1 MDKAEYQ
8 SRLEE
13 LNSLVKKEDYE
24 GALAVAESVDW
35 RRVKSLRTL
44 GMVAD
49 VYEANKR
56 YPEAKKIL
64 LMAYDRS
71 SMGKGILYRL
81 VEVSVKMKDFDE
93 AIDFYNEFE
102 AVAHHDNSRYLLKYK
117 ILKGQ
122 KAPLEE
128 QISVLEEYK
137 EREFTERWAYELAN
151 LYSKAGETQ
160 KCVDACDELIL
171 WFSEG
176 KYVTKAMD
184 LKMKYE
190 PLSPSQQVKY
200 EHRFDYRKNEEP
212 SEDPEAL
219 EVRLAGES
227 GASEMA
233 VTKETAETPE
243 VKPEA
248 EPEVKPEVKPV
259 NGGVMNQYVAGEE
272 EKEAGSPYEAYEKT
286 QQAEADA
293 EQVQE
298 YEALQQTEP
307 IEEIPEEK
315 AYADSTPTYLG
326 NTIDLHAELAKS
338 IRDVF
343 SFRGK
348 KQEETAAEEEVS
360 EEPVQYE
367 VKDLEPEQLDVNVEV
382 SPDANTTIKTR
393 PQPKPKEKAEPVMP
407 KPKAEKKYEEP
418 DLEALFQETAANL
431 SEEVAEEEAV
441 EQTAE
446 PAAEPP
452 AEAENAEQPMDPESE
467 AKALEEAE
475 EPQAEA
481 EMEEAAEP
489 AAEAQE
495 IAEPMD
501 EAETE
506 EITEPAA
513 GAETEEAAEP
523 AAEAEAE
530 KVTEPTAEAKTE
542 EAAEPQAEI
551 EIEAAQ
557 IEETVEPAETSSLDA
572 TVVIP
577 DLTPSEETKATIDF
591 SELQA
596 ALNDEATAA
605 EKASE
610 IELPDEEEPAEAE
623 TAAKPEEEAAP
634 ETPAEPED
642 PFESADT
649 QPIEITPEEVEIE
662 VPTEPKRE
670 RVSDAT
676 INMSVEKATDATVQL
691 IRGKIPEGT
700 VAKSIEEVLREETPE
715 ETRLRILN
723 DTQPDKLSDE
733 QKALFTYF
741 AKVPGMDI
749 QILDA
754 MHGVYHYAGD
764 RTSRHGNIAIMG
776 GYGTGK
782 TKLSE
787 DLVRAIC
794 ADLKLPATKM
804 ARLDA
809 SVLNK
814 KDCAQIVSKLS
825 GGFLLIE
832 RAGLMY
838 PETIE
843 KLSQAMEFRT
853 DSLVLII
860 EDEKVSMRGLLRNYP
875 DFAKKFETVISIPV
889 FTNDE
894 LVTFART
901 YARENGYK
909 LDEMGVLALYTQIG
923 NNQKEGEPM
932 TISQVKDMVD
942 RAIAHAEKGTRKFG
956 RRMSRK
962 HTDADDRV
970 ILYEKDFDF

>member
-8 SRLEE
+8 SRLKE

-24 GALAVAESVDW
+24 GALAVVEAVDW

-71 SMGKGILYRL
+71 SIGKGILYRL
-81 VEVSVKMKDFDE
+81 VEVSVKMKDFDD

-102 AVAHHDNSRYLLKYK
+102 SVAHHDNSRYLLKYK
-117 ILKGQ
+117 ILRGQ

-128 QISVLEEYK
+128 QISLLEEYK

-160 KCVDACDELIL
+160 KCVDACNELIL

-200 EHRFDYRKNEEP
+200 EHRFDYKKNEEP

-227 GASEMA
+227 GIGEMA
-233 VTKETAETPE
+233 AAKETAEM
-243 VKPEA
+243 
-248 EPEVKPEVKPV
+248 PEVKPV
-259 NGGVMNQYVAGEE
+259 SGGVMSQYVAGEE

-298 YEALQQTEP
+298 YGALQQTEP

-348 KQEETAAEEEVS
+348 KQEETAEEEEPG

-367 VKDLEPEQLDVNVEV
+367 VKDLEPEHLNVNVEV
-382 SPDANTTIKTR
+382 APDASTTIKTR

-418 DLEALFQETAANL
+418 DLEALFQETAVNL
-431 SEEVAEEEAV
+431 SEEVAEEEA
-441 EQTAE
+441 AE
-446 PAAEPP
+446 PAEQAAEPA
-452 AEAENAEQPMDPESE
+452 AEAENAEQPMDPETE
-467 AKALEEAE
+467 AKALEEAAE
-475 EPQAEA
+475 AQTEAEA
-481 EMEEAAEP
+481 E
-489 AAEAQE
+489 
-495 IAEPMD
+495 
-501 EAETE
+501 ET
-506 EITEPAA
+506 
-513 GAETEEAAEP
+513 AEP
-523 AAEAEAE
+523 AAEAE
-530 KVTEPTAEAKTE
+530 TEETAEPAAEAETE
-542 EAAEPQAEI
+542 EAAEPQAEDKAEKI
-551 EIEAAQ
+551 A
-557 IEETVEPAETSSLDA
+557 ETVESAETPSVDTA
-572 TVVIP
+572 FVIP
-577 DLTPSEETKATIDF
+577 DLTPVEETRPTIDF
-591 SELQA
+591 GELQA
-596 ALNDEATAA
+596 ALNEETKAA
-605 EKASE
+605 EKTSE
-610 IELPDEEEPAEAE
+610 IELPDEKEPAAEPEVETEPEAE
-623 TAAKPEEEAAP
+623 TEP
-634 ETPAEPED
+634 ETPAEPEPAD
-642 PFESADT
+642 PFEPAGT
-649 QPIEITPEEVEIE
+649 QPIEITPEEIEIE
-662 VPTEPKRE
+662 VPDEPKRE

-691 IRGKIPEGT
+691 IRSNIPEGT

-794 ADLKLPATKM
+794 ADLKIPATKM

-843 KLSQAMEFRT
+843 KLSQAMDFRT

-909 LDEMGVLALYTQIG
+909 MDEMGVLALYTQIG

-962 HTDADDRV
+962 HTDTDDRV
-970 ILYEKDFDF
+970 ILYEKDFEF

>member
-24 GALAVAESVDW
+24 GALAVVESVDW

-71 SMGKGILYRL
+71 SIGKGILYRL

-102 AVAHHDNSRYLLKYK
+102 EVAHHDNSRYLLKYK

-122 KAPLEE
+122 KAPLEQ
-128 QISVLEEYK
+128 QISLLEEYK

-160 KCVDACDELIL
+160 KCVAACDELIL

-176 KYVTKAMD
+176 KYVTKAME

-190 PLSPSQQVKY
+190 PLSPSQKVKY
-200 EHRFDYRKNEEP
+200 EHRFDYKKNEEP

-227 GASEMA
+227 GAGEMA
-233 VTKETAETPE
+233 ATKEPAGMQ
-243 VKPEA
+243 
-248 EPEVKPEVKPV
+248 EVKPV
-259 NGGVMNQYVAGEE
+259 SGGVLSQYLAGEE
-272 EKEAGSPYEAYEKT
+272 EKEAGSPYEAYQKT
-286 QQAEADA
+286 QQAKANA
-293 EQVQE
+293 AQVQE
-298 YEALQQTEP
+298 YEAEPQTKP
-307 IEEIPEEK
+307 IEEVPEEK
-315 AYADSTPTYLG
+315 AYADNTPTYLG

-348 KQEETAAEEEVS
+348 KQEETAEEEEPVKEEETS
-360 EEPVQYE
+360 DEPVQYE
-367 VKDLEPEQLDVNVEV
+367 IKDLEPEQLDVNVEIA
-382 SPDANTTIKTR
+382 PDANMTIKTR

-407 KPKAEKKYEEP
+407 KTREEKTYEEP
-418 DLEALFQETAANL
+418 DLAALFQETAANL
-431 SEEVAEEEAV
+431 SEEVAEEEAETT
-441 EQTAE
+441 EQPMDPEFATKAE
-446 PAAEPP
+446 EEAAEPTEP
-452 AEAENAEQPMDPESE
+452 AEEAETTDQPMDPESE
-467 AKALEEAE
+467 AKAE
-475 EPQAEA
+475 
-481 EMEEAAEP
+481 EEAAEP
-489 AAEAQE
+489 TEPAEEAETTEQPINPASEANAEEEVE
-495 IAEPMD
+495 IPQP

-506 EITEPAA
+506 EK
-513 GAETEEAAEP
+513 EE
-523 AAEAEAE
+523 
-530 KVTEPTAEAKTE
+530 
-542 EAAEPQAEI
+542 
-551 EIEAAQ
+551 
-557 IEETVEPAETSSLDA
+557 VESAETSDMDE

-577 DLTPSEETKATIDF
+577 DLKPVEDTRATIDF
-591 SELQA
+591 GELQA
-596 ALNDEATAA
+596 ALDNEV
-605 EKASE
+605 EASE
-610 IELPDEEEPAEAE
+610 TEI
-623 TAAKPEEEAAP
+623 
-634 ETPAEPED
+634 PAEPSD
-642 PFESADT
+642 PFEPADT
-649 QPIEITPEEVEIE
+649 RPIEITPEEIEIE

-670 RVSDAT
+670 SVSDAT
-676 INMSVEKATDATVQL
+676 INMSVERTADATVQL
-691 IRGKIPEGT
+691 IRDKIPKGT
-700 VAKSIEEVLREETPE
+700 VAKSIEEVLRDETPE

-723 DTQPDKLSDE
+723 DTQPEKLNDE

-794 ADLKLPATKM
+794 ADLKIPATKM

-809 SVLNK
+809 SALNK

-843 KLSQAMEFRT
+843 KLSQAMDFRT

-909 LDEMGVLALYTQIG
+909 MDEMGVLALYTQIG

-932 TISQVKDMVD
+932 TIAKVKEMVD

-970 ILYEKDFDF
+970 ILYEKDFEF

>member
-24 GALAVAESVDW
+24 GALAVVEAVDW

-71 SMGKGILYRL
+71 SIGKGILYRL

-102 AVAHHDNSRYLLKYK
+102 AVARHDNSRYLLKYK
-117 ILKGQ
+117 ILRGQ

-128 QISVLEEYK
+128 QISLLEEYK

-160 KCVDACDELIL
+160 KCIDACDELIL

-190 PLSPSQQVKY
+190 PLSPSQQIKY
-200 EHRFDYRKNEEP
+200 EHRFDYKKNEEP

-227 GASEMA
+227 GAGEMA
-233 VTKETAETPE
+233 ATKEPAET
-243 VKPEA
+243 
-248 EPEVKPEVKPV
+248 PEVKPV
-259 NGGVMNQYVAGEE
+259 NGGVMSQYVAGEE

-298 YEALQQTEP
+298 YEALQQTEEP
-307 IEEIPEEK
+307 IEEIPEEQ

-348 KQEETAAEEEVS
+348 KQEETAVEEETS

-407 KPKAEKKYEEP
+407 KAPKPEKKYEEP

-431 SEEVAEEEAV
+431 SEEVAEEEAEEPV
-441 EQTAE
+441 E
-446 PAAEPP
+446 PAAE
-452 AEAENAEQPMDPESE
+452 AETAEQPMDPESE
-467 AKALEEAE
+467 TEAREPAE

-481 EMEEAAEP
+481 EPEEDAEP
-489 AAEAQE
+489 A
-495 IAEPMD
+495 D

-506 EITEPAA
+506 EITEPA
-513 GAETEEAAEP
+513 ETP
-523 AAEAEAE
+523 
-530 KVTEPTAEAKTE
+530 
-542 EAAEPQAEI
+542 
-551 EIEAAQ
+551 
-557 IEETVEPAETSSLDA
+557 SMDA
-572 TVVIP
+572 TVVIA
-577 DLTPSEETKATIDF
+577 DLKPAEETRPTIDF

-596 ALNDEATAA
+596 ALNAEVQEA

-610 IELPDEEEPAEAE
+610 IELPDEPETAEAE
-623 TAAKPEEEAAP
+623 PADEPESETEP
-634 ETPAEPED
+634 ETPAETEPAD
-642 PFESADT
+642 PFEPAGT
-649 QPIEITPEEVEIE
+649 QPIEITPEEIEIE

-676 INMSVEKATDATVQL
+676 INMSIEKTTDATVQL
-691 IRGKIPEGT
+691 IRDNIPEGT

-715 ETRLRILN
+715 EARLRILN

-814 KDCAQIVSKLS
+814 KDCAQIVSKLA

-843 KLSQAMEFRT
+843 KLSQAMDFRT

-909 LDEMGVLALYTQIG
+909 MDEMGVLALYTQIG

-970 ILYEKDFDF
+970 ILYEKDFEF

>member
-1 MDKAEYQ
+1 
-8 SRLEE
+8 
-13 LNSLVKKEDYE
+13 
-24 GALAVAESVDW
+24 
-35 RRVKSLRTL
+35 
-44 GMVAD
+44 
-49 VYEANKR
+49 
-56 YPEAKKIL
+56 
-64 LMAYDRS
+64 MA
-71 SMGKGILYRL
+71 
-81 VEVSVKMKDFDE
+81 
-93 AIDFYNEFE
+93 A
-102 AVAHHDNSRYLLKYK
+102 
-117 ILKGQ
+117 
-122 KAPLEE
+122 
-128 QISVLEEYK
+128 
-137 EREFTERWAYELAN
+137 
-151 LYSKAGETQ
+151 
-160 KCVDACDELIL
+160 
-171 WFSEG
+171 
-176 KYVTKAMD
+176 
-184 LKMKYE
+184 
-190 PLSPSQQVKY
+190 
-200 EHRFDYRKNEEP
+200 
-212 SEDPEAL
+212 
-219 EVRLAGES
+219 
-227 GASEMA
+227 
-233 VTKETAETPE
+233 TKEPAET
-243 VKPEA
+243 
-248 EPEVKPEVKPV
+248 PEVKPV
-259 NGGVMNQYVAGEE
+259 NGGVMSQYVAGEE

-298 YEALQQTEP
+298 YEALQQTEEP
-307 IEEIPEEK
+307 IEEIPEEQ

-348 KQEETAAEEEVS
+348 KQEETAVEEETS

-407 KPKAEKKYEEP
+407 KAPKPEKKYEEP

-431 SEEVAEEEAV
+431 SEEAAEEEA
-441 EQTAE
+441 EE
-446 PAAEPP
+446 PAEQA
-452 AEAENAEQPMDPESE
+452 AEAETAEQPMDPESE
-467 AKALEEAE
+467 AEAREAAE

-481 EMEEAAEP
+481 EPEEAAEP
-489 AAEAQE
+489 ADEAEAEGVTEPAAETE
-495 IAEPMD
+495 IEEAEVTEPAV

-506 EITEPAA
+506 ADE
-513 GAETEEAAEP
+513 
-523 AAEAEAE
+523 
-530 KVTEPTAEAKTE
+530 
-542 EAAEPQAEI
+542 EPQAEA
-551 EIEAAQ
+551 EIEE
-557 IEETVEPAETSSLDA
+557 IVEPAETPSMDA
-572 TVVIP
+572 TVVIT
-577 DLTPSEETKATIDF
+577 DLKPAEETRPTIDF

-596 ALNDEATAA
+596 ALNAEVQEA

-610 IELPDEEEPAEAE
+610 IKLPDEPETAEAE
-623 TAAKPEEEAAP
+623 PADEPESETEP
-634 ETPAEPED
+634 ETPAETEPAD
-642 PFESADT
+642 PFEPAGT
-649 QPIEITPEEVEIE
+649 QPIEITPEEIEIE

-676 INMSVEKATDATVQL
+676 INMSIEKTTDATVQL
-691 IRGKIPEGT
+691 IRDNIPEGT

-715 ETRLRILN
+715 EARLRILN

-814 KDCAQIVSKLS
+814 KDCAQIVSKLA

-843 KLSQAMEFRT
+843 KLSQAMDFRT

-909 LDEMGVLALYTQIG
+909 MDEMGVLALYTQIG

-970 ILYEKDFDF
+970 ILYEKDFEF

>member
-24 GALAVAESVDW
+24 GALAVVEAVDW

-71 SMGKGILYRL
+71 SIGKGVLYRL

-102 AVAHHDNSRYLLKYK
+102 SVAHHDNSRYLLKYK
-117 ILKGQ
+117 ILRGQ

-128 QISVLEEYK
+128 QISLLEEYK
-137 EREFTERWAYELAN
+137 EKEFTERWAYELAN
-151 LYSKAGETQ
+151 LYSKAGETK

-200 EHRFDYRKNEEP
+200 EHRFDYKKNEEP
-212 SEDPEAL
+212 SADPEAL

-233 VTKETAETPE
+233 ATKETLEVPE
-243 VKPEA
+243 I
-248 EPEVKPEVKPV
+248 KPV
-259 NGGVMNQYVAGEE
+259 SGGVMSQYVAGEE
-272 EKEAGSPYEAYEKT
+272 EKEAGSPYEAFEKT
-286 QQAEADA
+286 QKAEAEA

-298 YEALQQTEP
+298 YEALQQTAP

-315 AYADSTPTYLG
+315 AYAESTPTYLG

-348 KQEETAAEEEVS
+348 KQEEETAVEEETS

-393 PQPKPKEKAEPVMP
+393 PQPKLKEKAEPVMP
-407 KPKAEKKYEEP
+407 KAPKPEKKYEEP

-431 SEEVAEEEAV
+431 SEEVAEEEADEAV

-446 PAAEPP
+446 PAAEPE
-452 AEAENAEQPMDPESE
+452 AEAENAEQPIDPESE
-467 AKALEEAE
+467 AKELEEAE

-481 EMEEAAEP
+481 E
-489 AAEAQE
+489 
-495 IAEPMD
+495 
-501 EAETE
+501 ET
-506 EITEPAA
+506 A
-513 GAETEEAAEP
+513 
-523 AAEAEAE
+523 
-530 KVTEPTAEAKTE
+530 
-542 EAAEPQAEI
+542 
-551 EIEAAQ
+551 
-557 IEETVEPAETSSLDA
+557 ETVEPAETPSLDA

-596 ALNDEATAA
+596 ALDNEAAAA

-610 IELPDEEEPAEAE
+610 IELPDEEELVEAE
-623 TAAKPEEEAAP
+623 SEAEP
-634 ETPAEPED
+634 ETPAESEPAD
-642 PFESADT
+642 PFEPAGT
-649 QPIEITPEEVEIE
+649 QPIEITPEEIEIE

-670 RVSDAT
+670 CVSDAT
-676 INMSVEKATDATVQL
+676 INMSVERTTDATVQL
-691 IRGKIPEGT
+691 ISDNIPKGT

-715 ETRLRILN
+715 EARLRILN

-741 AKVPGMDI
+741 AKVPGMDM

-794 ADLKLPATKM
+794 ADLKIPATKM

-814 KDCAQIVSKLS
+814 KDCAQIVSKLA

-843 KLSQAMEFRT
+843 KLSQAMDFRT

-889 FTNDE
+889 FSNDE

-909 LDEMGVLALYTQIG
+909 LDELGVLALYTQIG